1 MQIPAVRT
9 EAIAFTLLA
18 SLLGSMVAHAE
29 MTPFGE
35 RVPAEGSSTSV
46 ASSQSA
52 ASTPA
57 PAAAPAPAPPA
68 TPAGGGGSGDAA
80 TGLDYMYNR
89 KPQDGSVAKQ
99 AADANRQAQNRA
111 IAADAVGKS
120 DEKPELKA
128 RFDRYLG
135 MQEVSSAD
143 LAAYQA
149 ELQKVKGLL
158 TANQVTAAWKE
169 LINLGQF
176 QRIDSGI
183 SQELAN
189 RIEAVWSTDKNSVRI
204 DRSNDSL
211 KNDIKQ
217 ASWNADQM
225 SDNIRQKD
233 LDYNLKQNKRG
244 QQGGKQAPQ
253 PNGGVPQAPQGGDA
267 TGGITAPPDTTA
279 VLGKL
284 QLTQEYM
291 ATLEA
296 KAKIKMNEL
305 KRQKIF
311 DQAKKDFADYITT
324 LFKNGRFAH
333 VSLAADFY
341 RKVFEEGEYPS
352 AMAQQVNASLES
364 NRDVSSAVDVARYKL
379 SRKELSAAAVTLED
393 AFAKNELNPSVLS
406 LERSLKEQV
415 ATYRQQLDKLQNL
428 IEARDFSGVD
438 AMLESLKNSASDYDV
453 TKPKALVNAVKL
465 ESQLRLGK
473 AKLAAQQGDQKTAME
488 EFQAAAEAWPGNPDL
503 QDKALAFF
511 NTQDTKNQAVT
522 DFDRLVQ
529 EQNYREIF
537 DKQLGFAPA
546 IHGDAKREEQL
557 KDALIKIKNA
567 EVAVE
572 KANTLMMNGDSSG
585 AWEAVELASKDLP
598 DDKKLNKMRAD
609 LSGRSAEFVAAINKA
624 RDAEGRDE
632 AGYSL
637 TWYVN
642 AQRQYPA
649 SRIANEGIDRL
660 SKKLLQGKS

>member
-1 MQIPAVRT
+1 MRIPAVKT
-9 EAIAFTLLA
+9 EALAVGLIA
-18 SLLGSMVAHAE
+18 SLIGSMVVHAE

-35 RVPAEGSSTSV
+35 RVSADGSSP
-46 ASSQSA
+46 A
-52 ASTPA
+52 AAAQPA
-57 PAAAPAPAPPA
+57 PAAAPAPAPASQPA
-68 TPAGGGGSGDAA
+68 APSGGGDAA

-89 KPQDGSVAKQ
+89 KPQDGSAAKQ
-99 AADANRQAQNRA
+99 AADANRQAQGKA

-120 DEKPELKA
+120 DESPELKA

-135 MQEVSSAD
+135 MQEVSASD
-143 LAAYQA
+143 LAAYQTG
-149 ELQKVKGLL
+149 LQKVKDLL

-169 LINLGQF
+169 LRNLNQY

-189 RIEAVWSTDKNSVRI
+189 RIEAVWSTDKNSFRI
-204 DRSNDSL
+204 DQSNDSL
-211 KNDIKQ
+211 KKDIKQ

-225 SDNIRQKD
+225 SDTIRQKD
-233 LDYNLKQNKRG
+233 LDYNFKQNKRG

-253 PNGGVPQAPQGGDA
+253 PNGGVPQAPQGGDP
-267 TGGITAPPDTTA
+267 TGGVTAPPDTTA

-296 KAKIKMNEL
+296 KAKIKLNEM

-324 LFKNGRFAH
+324 LFKSGRFAH

-352 AMAQQVNASLES
+352 AMAQQVNASLEL

-379 SRKELSAAAVTLED
+379 GRKELSGASLTLED

-428 IEARDFSGVD
+428 IEARDFTGVD
-438 AMLESLKNSASDYDV
+438 AMLESLKNNASDYDV

-473 AKLAAQQGDQKTAME
+473 AKLAAQQGDQKTALE

-503 QDKALAFF
+503 QDKAVAFF

-522 DFDRLVQ
+522 DFDRLVK

-557 KDALIKIKNA
+557 KDALTKIKNA
-567 EVAVE
+567 EIAVE
-572 KANTLMMNGDSSG
+572 KANALMMNGDSFG
-585 AWEAVELASKDLP
+585 AWESIELASKDLP

-624 RDAEGRDE
+624 RDAEARNEDGF
-632 AGYSL
+632 SL